1 MFKKVVVCLD
11 GSGLA
16 EQILPYVTEGA
27 LRFNTNVVLLQ
38 VLDVPTTFA
47 WIQGTAPEADIVT
60 KESRRGEEEA
70 KAYLE
75 SVATSLRARGLG
87 VETVVLHGISADD
100 VILDYA
106 DGNDVDVI
114 AMTTH
119 GRSGLARA
127 ILGSVADAVVRK
139 SGLPVLV
146 INPPDTK
153 ASYADS

>member
-1 MFKKVVVCLD
+1 VFKKVVVCLD

-16 EQILPYVTEGA
+16 ERILPYVIEGA
-27 LRFNTNVVLLQ
+27 LQFNTEVVLLR
-38 VLDVPTTFA
+38 VLDVPATVA
-47 WIQGTAPEADIVT
+47 WIEGTAPDADIVT
-60 KESRRGEEEA
+60 EESRREEEEA

-75 SVATSLRARGLG
+75 SIATSLRARGLD
-87 VETVVLHGISADD
+87 VETVVLHRISADEA
-100 VILDYA
+100 ILDYA

-127 ILGSVADAVVRK
+127 VLGSVADSVVRK

-146 INPPDTK
+146 INPPDTDT
-153 ASYADS
+153 SY